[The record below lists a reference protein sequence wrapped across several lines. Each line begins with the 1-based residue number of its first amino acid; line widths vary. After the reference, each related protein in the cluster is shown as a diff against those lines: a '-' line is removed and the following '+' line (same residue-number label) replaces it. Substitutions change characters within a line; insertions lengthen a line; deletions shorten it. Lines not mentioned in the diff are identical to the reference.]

1 VSFSGP
7 GGANDSDEL
16 TVAWRELVGAYAQS
30 PEVDGVGQGLLAS
43 WSEPHRRY
51 HNTAHLSEVLSHADE
66 LADHAV
72 DPAAVK
78 LAAWYHD
85 AVYAGRPD
93 DEENSARR
101 AETELAALGLS
112 PALIA
117 EVARLVRLTATHDPR
132 RGDRNG
138 EALSDADLSILAA
151 PPDKYVAY
159 AAAVRSEYSHLADD
173 VFSAG
178 RALVLHTLLE
188 GPAVYRTP
196 HARDQWEARA
206 RCNLAEELRS
216 LGTS

>member
-1 VSFSGP
+1 M
-7 GGANDSDEL
+7 
-16 TVAWRELVGAYAQS
+16 AWRELTAAYAQ
-30 PEVDGVGQGLLAS
+30 PAQVDGVGERLLAS
-43 WSEPHRRY
+43 WGEPHRRY
-51 HNTAHLSEVLSHADE
+51 HNIAHLHDVLSHVDE
-66 LADHAV
+66 LADHAA

-101 AETELAALGLS
+101 AETELAALGLP

-132 RGDRNG
+132 GGDRNG
-138 EALSDADLSILAA
+138 EALSDADLAILAA
-151 PPDKYVAY
+151 PSDRY
-159 AAAVRSEYSHLADD
+159 ATYTAAVRDEYAHLSDD

-178 RALVLHTLLE
+178 RALILHTLLE
-188 GPAVYRTP
+188 QPAVYRTP
-196 HARDQWEARA
+196 HARDHWEAKA

-216 LGTS
+216 LGVS